1 MAVFIETVI
10 IAALVALGII
20 VGGAVIIRGF
30 IASRRPSHHAAT
42 DTGVSPVPPTV
53 DMRPPGG

>member
-20 VGGAVIIRGF
+20 VGGTALIRGF
-30 IASRRPSHHAAT
+30 VISRRRSHPTAT
-42 DTGVSPVPPTV
+42 RTGVSPIPPSV
-53 DMRPPGG
+53 DIRPPEG

>member
-20 VGGAVIIRGF
+20 VGGAAIVRGF
-30 IASRRPSHHAAT
+30 VVSRRPSSHTAT
-42 DTGVSPVPPTV
+42 HTGVSPVPPTV
-53 DMRPPGG
+53 DMRPPEG

>member
-20 VGGAVIIRGF
+20 VGGGAIIRAF
-30 IASRRPSHHAAT
+30 IVSRRSSDHAAT
-42 DTGVSPVPPTV
+42 HTGVSPVPPTV
-53 DMRPPGG
+53 DMGPSGG